1 MVEKWFMLNIETLV
15 VHGLLERWSEGENGG
30 LLLLGCVNTHNIYV
44 VNEDICGA
52 YSMSAFT

>member
-1 MVEKWFMLNIETLV
+1 MLNIETLV